1 MRISLYLVMIS
12 SMVVTFTIVYS
23 QSLPYPKEWEI
34 YILSEDSTRFLSL
47 NSSSSLSVL
56 HQLNDS
62 ESTEVLL
69 ITSDNLSYLSNQ
81 YFNSN
86 LSAGI
91 FSIGALWYWNH
102 PDPTTFF
109 YYKETLSGVF
119 EVSFSIVMEDI
130 TPPSLSSS
138 TAPLAPS
145 API

>member
-1 MRISLYLVMIS
+1 MRISLYLIMIS
-12 SMVVTFTIVYS
+12 SIIIMFTTIYS

-34 YILSEDSTRFLSL
+34 YILSEDSTRFLLL

-86 LSAGI
+86 LSTGI

-130 TPPSLSSS
+130 TPPSLSSF